1 MKDLIDLLN
10 KKERKVLRWLT
21 LVTFAA
27 LLFCFFGTA
36 SRRGHYLQM
45 KDQLSTKEKNYQK
58 LQEERISKKKE
69 WVRWKEAQDD
79 INGLKKEYFYRGKRG
94 INLLRID
101 LQKIFTTTGVRVSQI
116 KYEYVGFK
124 NEPITKVRVSFEVAG
139 SYPTL
144 KNFIHVVEEFQKF
157 LVIEKIDFVDLKAQ
171 GSGLTLR
178 MGLAGYYEI

>member
-10 KKERKVLRWLT
+10 KKERKVLKWLA
-21 LVTFAA
+21 LVTLAA
-27 LLFCFFGTA
+27 LLFCLFGTA
-36 SRRGHYLQM
+36 GKRRHYFQM
-45 KDQLSTKEKNYQK
+45 ENLLSTKEKDYQK
-58 LQEERISKKKE
+58 IQRERISKKKE

-79 INGLKKEYFYRGKRG
+79 INRLKKEYFYRGKRG

-101 LQKIFTTTGVRVSQI
+101 LQKIFTRTGVRVSQI

-124 NEPITKVRVSFEVAG
+124 NEPFTKVRVSFEVAG
-139 SYPTL
+139 NYPTL
-144 KNFIHVVEEFQKF
+144 KNFIHVVEEFPKF